1 MVDGR
6 LSFDQS
12 IKNAKTTFDNIRKIA
27 ASQGDEYTTGF
38 LLDYSYYKL
47 IATDLSK
54 QQKLDA
60 DPKATN

>member
-1 MVDGR
+1 MIDGR
-6 LSFDQS
+6 LSFDQP
-12 IKNAKTTFDNIRKIA
+12 IKTAKIKFDIIWKIA
-27 ASQGDEYTTGF
+27 TSQGDEYTTGF

>member
-1 MVDGR
+1 MIDGR
-6 LSFDQS
+6 LSFDQPLN
-12 IKNAKTTFDNIRKIA
+12 NAKTTFDIIWKIA
-27 ASQGDEYTTGF
+27 TSQGDEYTTGF